1 MDIHL
6 NLMNDTTQEAR
17 EEGEEGEE
25 GDGNWMSTS
34 DCLSPDQSSQVVYT
48 GGGQNTL
55 VWKMFGQYRKQQ
67 GLMNNVLHQ

>member
-1 MDIHL
+1 
-6 NLMNDTTQEAR
+6 MNDTTQEGR

-48 GGGQNTL
+48 GGGQDEHPRLKN
-55 VWKMFGQYRKQQ
+55 VWSI
-67 GLMNNVLHQ
+67 